1 MPPDFHERRA
11 RERYA
16 RSVEGRAKIR
26 KRVVVEHAI
35 GRLKQRGAGQARYVG
50 RKKTRL
56 QWMMT
61 AAAVNLCLVFGRAS
75 DQRARQAA

>member
-1 MPPDFHERRA
+1 VPADFHERRA
-11 RERYA
+11 KERYA

-35 GRLKQRGAGQARYVG
+35 GRLKQRGAGQARYFG

-61 AAAVNLCLVFGRAS
+61 AAAVNLCLVFDRAS
-75 DQRARQAA
+75 DQKARRAA